1 MSRQPTCGPAEAR
14 TRAAVARRYLE
25 VAELTADEDNAPAW
39 RNVAVG
45 NAVLAGIAASD
56 ALCCARLGRR
66 SRDADHRA
74 AVDLLAEL
82 DQSLGRDLDRLLQ
95 VKDHRPLRHHPH
107 LRRESPQLPALRPPP
122 RRGSGNH
129 RPHLISE
136 GRAGGTH
143 VDQAWAKPD

>member
-14 TRAAVARRYLE
+14 ARAAVARRYLE
-25 VAELTADEDNAPAW
+25 VAELTADEDDAPAW

-74 AVDLLAEL
+74 AVDLLTEV
-82 DQSLGRDLDRLLQ
+82 DQRLGRDLDRLLQ
-95 VKDHRPLRHHPH
+95 VKDIAHY
-107 LRRESPQLPALRPPP
+107 
-122 RRGSGNH
+122 GTT
-129 RPHLISE
+129 LISDAKVRSCL
-136 GRAGGTH
+136 RAARHLVEAAETT
-143 VDQAWAKPD
+143 VRT